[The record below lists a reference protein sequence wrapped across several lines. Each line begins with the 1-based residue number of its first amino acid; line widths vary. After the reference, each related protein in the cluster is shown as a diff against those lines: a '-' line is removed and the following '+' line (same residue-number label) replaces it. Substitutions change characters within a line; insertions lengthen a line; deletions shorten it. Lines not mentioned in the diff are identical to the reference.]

1 MHTGYASIAVDA
13 TPSAA
18 SAADQ
23 SQDDAWRPQHPQR
36 CTAAAQSTPP
46 QAARRKDALARASPT
61 SVIDAR
67 DDKQFAPLG
76 AAQNHAVARA
86 ALLGVALA
94 LGVLLVL
101 LLALGGV
108 YPALVGPGLLALGFG
123 LRHGVDCDHIAAIDN
138 VARKLSAAQR
148 PAALV
153 GLWFS
158 LGHST
163 VVVLLCAAVSTGSAY
178 ARAHIASLATA
189 GANVGDAVSSIT
201 LIIIG
206 AINLAAVGPQY
217 RAWRAARRGVAGD
230 HGHGPLHAHAASLE
244 DDGEAVR
251 VEAAGCLV
259 GCACCRYVLGRVDS
273 AWKMYP
279 VGFLFGLGFDT
290 ASEVGLLALAALS
303 EVPPVLVMLLPALF
317 AAGMAL
323 VDTCDGLL
331 VLLALAR
338 GDGADAGA
346 LLLGCG
352 LTAASASA
360 SLGIGLVTAGGL
372 LARCFPHTFGPLAAV
387 ADALDAHTTAV
398 GLLIVALFAAALAA
412 ARFAPAC
419 RRPSYSLV

>member
-1 MHTGYASIAVDA
+1 M
-13 TPSAA
+13 
-18 SAADQ
+18 
-23 SQDDAWRPQHPQR
+23 
-36 CTAAAQSTPP
+36 
-46 QAARRKDALARASPT
+46 
-61 SVIDAR
+61 
-67 DDKQFAPLG
+67 
-76 AAQNHAVARA
+76 
-86 ALLGVALA
+86 
-94 LGVLLVL
+94 
-101 LLALGGV
+101 
-108 YPALVGPGLLALGFG
+108 
-123 LRHGVDCDHIAAIDN
+123 
-138 VARKLSAAQR
+138 
-148 PAALV
+148 V

-178 ARAHIASLATA
+178 AKAHVASLATA

-201 LIIIG
+201 LVIIG

-217 RAWRAARRGVAGD
+217 RAWRTARRGVAGD

-372 LARCFPHTFGPLAAV
+372 LARCWPATFGPLAAV

-398 GLLIVALFAAALAA
+398 GLLIVALFAGALAA

>member
-1 MHTGYASIAVDA
+1 MST
-13 TPSAA
+13 
-18 SAADQ
+18 
-23 SQDDAWRPQHPQR
+23 DD
-36 CTAAAQSTPP
+36 
-46 QAARRKDALARASPT
+46 
-61 SVIDAR
+61 
-67 DDKQFAPLG
+67 
-76 AAQNHAVARA
+76 
-86 ALLGVALA
+86 
-94 LGVLLVL
+94 
-101 LLALGGV
+101 
-108 YPALVGPGLLALGFG
+108 
-123 LRHGVDCDHIAAIDN
+123 
-138 VARKLSAAQR
+138 
-148 PAALV
+148 
-153 GLWFS
+153 
-158 LGHST
+158 
-163 VVVLLCAAVSTGSAY
+163 
-178 ARAHIASLATA
+178 
-189 GANVGDAVSSIT
+189 SS
-201 LIIIG
+201 
-206 AINLAAVGPQY
+206 
-217 RAWRAARRGVAGD
+217 
-230 HGHGPLHAHAASLE
+230 
-244 DDGEAVR
+244 AVR

-317 AAGMAL
+317 AGGMAL

-372 LARCFPHTFGPLAAV
+372 LARCFPSTFGPLAAV

-398 GLLIVALFAAALAA
+398 GLLIVALFAGALAA

>member
-1 MHTGYASIAVDA
+1 MHPTNWLI
-13 TPSAA
+13 
-18 SAADQ
+18 
-23 SQDDAWRPQHPQR
+23 
-36 CTAAAQSTPP
+36 ST
-46 QAARRKDALARASPT
+46 Q
-61 SVIDAR
+61 V
-67 DDKQFAPLG
+67 
-76 AAQNHAVARA
+76 
-86 ALLGVALA
+86 
-94 LGVLLVL
+94 
-101 LLALGGV
+101 
-108 YPALVGPGLLALGFG
+108 
-123 LRHGVDCDHIAAIDN
+123 
-138 VARKLSAAQR
+138 
-148 PAALV
+148 
-153 GLWFS
+153 
-158 LGHST
+158 
-163 VVVLLCAAVSTGSAY
+163 
-178 ARAHIASLATA
+178 ASLATA

-201 LIIIG
+201 LVIIG

-217 RAWRAARRGVAGD
+217 RAWRAARRGIAGD

-244 DDGEAVR
+244 DDGEDVR

-303 EVPPVLVMLLPALF
+303 EVPAVLVMLLPALF

-372 LARCFPHTFGPLAAV
+372 LARCWPSTFGPLAAV